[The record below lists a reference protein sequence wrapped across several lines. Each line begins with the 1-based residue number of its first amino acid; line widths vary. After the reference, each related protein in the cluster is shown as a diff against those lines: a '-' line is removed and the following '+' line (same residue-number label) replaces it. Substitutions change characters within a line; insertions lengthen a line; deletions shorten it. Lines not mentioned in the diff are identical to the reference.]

1 MFAKADKPDDTSDQ
15 LSVVSLDVFGL
26 PSHNF
31 NCTSKNN
38 KRTVTVSV
46 MTYRE
51 GGKKEAGHNRQRKQI
66 GRWKQGRR
74 TIRRIR
80 EGRNPLTTNFCEMP
94 RKSLST
100 RSLIFSQNLKENKLC
115 ISSK

>member
-51 GGKKEAGHNRQRKQI
+51 GGKKEAGHNRQRVQAK
-66 GRWKQGRR
+66 WKV
-74 TIRRIR
+74 
-80 EGRNPLTTNFCEMP
+80 EA
-94 RKSLST
+94 RKKNN
-100 RSLIFSQNLKENKLC
+100 QENKTRKESTHHKFL
-115 ISSK
+115 